1 MLRLP
6 INVLK
11 FTKDSGI
18 PTELYEKFKDY
29 CNHYKAVNFGA
40 KLDYD
45 KQKTFEDKNARMHKD
60 ITDAINKLTN
70 IKVEDFTATTLRA
83 NPMYKWATDAIIN
96 SLIESILA
104 DSIVTDFQQF
114 AEVKY
119 GGYGDTFTFDIDS
132 SDLFIISK
140 MSNGKRHAFGQR
152 QYTNQSSLIPVNRA
166 ITVMEDYYRILAG
179 KRNLA
184 EYAMKVIMAFEEEM
198 SLDIY
203 NAINDTYS
211 SLGANFKTAS
221 YTQASFVQ
229 LAERV
234 SAANGGANTVVFG
247 TKTAFSNVL
256 PDNDNLK
263 QGLGNEYAKVGYIRD
278 FMGVDMM
285 PLKQKVEWTTGNYGF
300 RIDNTRMYFIST
312 NVNKLVKVAIEGDI
326 MSFTDIASDTATLT
340 ETQTI
345 QKRWAVG
352 LITNSKYG
360 IMDVDGG

>member
-1 MLRLP
+1 
-6 INVLK
+6 
-11 FTKDSGI
+11 
-18 PTELYEKFKDY
+18 
-29 CNHYKAVNFGA
+29 
-40 KLDYD
+40 
-45 KQKTFEDKNARMHKD
+45 
-60 ITDAINKLTN
+60 
-70 IKVEDFTATTLRA
+70 
-83 NPMYKWATDAIIN
+83 
-96 SLIESILA
+96 
-104 DSIVTDFQQF
+104 
-114 AEVKY
+114 
-119 GGYGDTFTFDIDS
+119 
-132 SDLFIISK
+132 

-345 QKRWAVG
+345 QKR
-352 LITNSKYG
+352 
-360 IMDVDGG
+360 